1 MDPTE
6 QNMEGEPIFNLAL
19 ACESLFQSHAAA
31 IQHDE
36 SSGEALI
43 LSELKQRFSGWAVYL
58 GIFAAAENRLDRRL
72 QRHSEIQQQV
82 LFLLNI
88 IRRNLTY
95 CKSFVSW

>member
-1 MDPTE
+1 
-6 QNMEGEPIFNLAL
+6 MEGEPIFNLAL
-19 ACESLFQSHAAA
+19 TCESLFQSHAAA

-43 LSELKQRFSGWAVYL
+43 ISELKQRFSGWAVYL

-72 QRHSEIQQQV
+72 ERHSEIQQQV